1 MNGCGMKPGIPWLGG
16 RWKVSCVGHRGLLRP
31 SLVLGEGQGVDSS
44 RVLEPAAGGSELCS
58 WRPHPLGSRDAVRPA
73 GVSAMEIR

>member
-1 MNGCGMKPGIPWLGG
+1 MNGCGMKPGIPRLGG
-16 RWKVSCVGHRGLLRP
+16 WWKVSCVGHGGHSRP
-31 SLVLGEGQGVDSS
+31 SLALGEGQGVDRS
-44 RVLEPAAGGSELCS
+44 RVLERAAGGGELCL